1 MISYIVYFLRFLTF
15 CVIGHDNYCCT
26 DDVMHPWSFYHA
38 AQCTLVHLRGL
49 GIACRPSVCLS
60 VTLVSCDHIGWNSW
74 KIISRLISIG
84 FLLSV
89 DPISWIYSEWNISKM
104 RRIHDF
110 GTFPTPIN
118 LWYLFNV
125 IIFMGMIQP
134 CGCLFILVTDYLFQS
149 IVSVV
154 GLVLRV
160 RFDSLQTTTTKH
172 LYIFR
177 HFAGH

>member
-1 MISYIVYFLRFLTF
+1 
-15 CVIGHDNYCCT
+15 
-26 DDVMHPWSFYHA
+26 MHFSANARYWYHMSSV
-38 AQCTLVHLRGL
+38 CL
-49 GIACRPSVCLS
+49 SVCLS

-74 KIISRLISIG
+74 KIISRLISVG

-89 DPISWIYSEWNISKM
+89 DPISWIYSEWNILKM
-104 RRIHDF
+104 GRIRDF

-134 CGCLFILVTDYLFQS
+134 CRCLFILVADYLFQS

-154 GLVLRV
+154 GLLLRV
-160 RFDSLQTTTTKH
+160 RFDSLIYKLLQRIICTFSDVVPATSS
-172 LYIFR
+172 
-177 HFAGH
+177 

>member
-1 MISYIVYFLRFLTF
+1 MCVITF
-15 CVIGHDNYCCT
+15 CLVLIVSCQQFFYRA
-26 DDVMHPWSFYHA
+26 MHFSAFARSWDRIS
-38 AQCTLVHLRGL
+38 
-49 GIACRPSVCLS
+49 SVCLS
-60 VTLVSCDHIGWNSW
+60 VTLVSCDHCDHIGWNSW

-89 DPISWIYSEWNISKM
+89 DPISWIHSEWNISKM
-104 RRIHDF
+104 GRIRDF
-110 GTFPTPIN
+110 GTFPTPIK

-134 CGCLFILVTDYLFQS
+134 CRCLFILVADYLFQS